1 MDRDKCKV
9 AVLIP
14 CYNEAVSIAKVVRD
28 FRTSL
33 PEAAIYVYDN
43 NSTDNTAELAKAA
56 GAIVRHEPRQGK
68 GAVMRSMF
76 SQIDADYYVIV
87 DGDDTYQASAAP
99 DMLNIAISTGADIV
113 VADRLSSTYF
123 TRNKRPFHNSGNR
136 LVRSM
141 INSLFHVHLNDIMS
155 GYRVLSRDFVKNM
168 PVMTNGFEIETEMT
182 IHALD
187 KNYKI
192 VEVPVEYRDRPE
204 NSHSKLNT
212 FSDGF
217 KVIRIIFSLL
227 RSYRP
232 MLFFSILSVLS
243 LVVAM
248 LLIVPVLVE
257 YWKTGLVP
265 RFPSLIAGCT
275 FLMLSILLFVA
286 GMILSGIADNQRR
299 IHELLRIHQLNRNTY
314 NNE

>member
-76 SQIDADYYVIV
+76 SRIDADYYVIV